1 MEKKPLIIDN
11 FSRAEAVRKEAE
23 KLGIH
28 LVFLLTPLI

>member
-1 MEKKPLIIDN
+1 MIFDN

-28 LVFLLTPLI
+28 LVFLLTP

>member
-1 MEKKPLIIDN
+1 MIIDN

-28 LVFLLTPLI
+28 LVFLLTP